1 MPGPRPRIAGSSKN
15 CPGKIRVP
23 ATCRVSEA
31 ENSEDH
37 STRRRNWTG
46 WTGWTG
52 WISWISEHAYLLLAA
67 GAALVLTRTVDFSPP
82 PLVRL
87 DESAHGGVVGSLPVQ
102 EFSDQLRSP
111 QVAQIKATLRRYD
124 DPDLAVTADSHELDD
139 RGEVLSQPVVT
150 TPLGT
155 GAAIE
160 QTIRLERGK
169 LELDLQIHATPRLGR
184 SAGPAG
190 PTGGAEPVTRLE
202 HQISIHSRREGWSG
216 RERRVHLDTG
226 GTLDDVEARG
236 HRLVFSVDQHLFS
249 LDLELHRPLGAV

>member
-1 MPGPRPRIAGSSKN
+1 MKHHGAPS
-15 CPGKIRVP
+15 
-23 ATCRVSEA
+23 
-31 ENSEDH
+31 
-37 STRRRNWTG
+37 RRWTG
-46 WTGWTG
+46 VIG
-52 WISWISEHAYLLLAA
+52 EHAYLVLAA

-87 DESAHGGVVGSLPVQ
+87 DASAHGGVVGALPVQ

-124 DPDLAVTADSHELDD
+124 DPDLAVTADSHEFDD

-160 QTIRLERGK
+160 QTIRLERGDLQ
-169 LELDLQIHATPRLGR
+169 LELRIHATPRLGR
-184 SAGPAG
+184 PAG
-190 PTGGAEPVTRLE
+190 SAEPVTRLE
-202 HQISIHSRREGWSG
+202 HQISIHSRREGWAGSK
-216 RERRVHLDTG
+216 RRVHLDTAG
-226 GTLDDVEARG
+226 SLDDVEAHG
-236 HRLVFSVDQHLFS
+236 HRLVFSVDEHLFS